1 MNARHIGDIAVTPSV
16 FLYKL
21 SSHTHL
27 HHCRSSF
34 QLVAWG
40 GGGVVA
46 HPPDTNPPPQT
57 LTVSGQK
64 SVDGG

>member
-27 HHCRSSF
+27 HHCRSPI
-34 QLVAWG
+34 QLVAW

-46 HPPDTNPPPQT
+46 HPPDPNPPPPQT

>member
-27 HHCRSSF
+27 HPCRSPI

-40 GGGVVA
+40 GGGGS
-46 HPPDTNPPPQT
+46 PSP
-57 LTVSGQK
+57 
-64 SVDGG
+64 